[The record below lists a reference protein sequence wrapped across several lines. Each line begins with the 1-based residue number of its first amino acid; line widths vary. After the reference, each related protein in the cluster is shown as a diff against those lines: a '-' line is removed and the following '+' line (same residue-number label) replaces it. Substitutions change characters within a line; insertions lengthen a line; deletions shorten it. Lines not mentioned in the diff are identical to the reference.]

1 MSSTLQSKPVFNK
14 EFGQWFSGAAA
25 GIKEKAT
32 ALAEKVSSERM
43 GWGAVAGLIVLSI
56 CLFVWLFRI
65 RRVYE
70 TPGNIGRIV
79 RADALASAG
88 YDNAAQGRTGIRQYL
103 QQLKAAGVPDN
114 HLCLTNFYISTVNAA
129 GIYYPIVDGVAS
141 PLAIRAAVDGGA
153 RAFVFDLW
161 PDLTPGA
168 SYAPV
173 VQIVE
178 SGSLWRRV
186 SLNAI
191 PFVTILKTLVQQCYE
206 ISPNPGRE
214 DPIILYLRFRGK
226 PRQQTFT
233 AAAQALQSTIESY
246 RLSNAYNNCRS
257 QDSVFS
263 TPMVSLFRKII
274 VMSNLRANGNI
285 LSDYINVGPKD
296 GIKMEWATNDAKGLT
311 VNGKADAIRKIQQ
324 NLSIV
329 APLSEDAAASDNKYD
344 YQQSLDVGIHMVAMN
359 FWNNNDKLKA
369 YMDPKMFG
377 KASYAIK
384 PVPIRYIIEVLP
396 PPKYPTN
403 PNWGSGVTAGTPT
416 APPEI
421 RLP

>member
-1 MSSTLQSKPVFNK
+1 MSSTLQSKPIINK
-14 EFGQWFSGAAA
+14 DLGQWFSGATAGLKDAA
-25 GIKEKAT
+25 G
-32 ALAEKVSSERM
+32 ALAAKASSDGM
-43 GWGAVAGLIVLSI
+43 GWGIVAGLIVFAI
-56 CLFVWLFRI
+56 GLFVWYFRA
-65 RRVYE
+65 RHVYE
-70 TPGNIGRIV
+70 TPANIGRIV
-79 RADALASAG
+79 RADTLASAA
-88 YDNAAQGRTGIRQYL
+88 YDNAAQGRTGIRAYL

-114 HLCLTNFYISTVNAA
+114 HLCLTNFYVSTVNAA
-129 GIYYPIVDGVAS
+129 GMYFPTVDGVAT
-141 PLAIRAAVDGGA
+141 PMAIRAAVDGGA

-168 SYAPV
+168 QYAPV

-191 PFVTILKTLVQQCYE
+191 PFVTMLKTLVQQCYE
-206 ISPNPGRE
+206 ITPNPGKE

-233 AAAQALQSTIESY
+233 AAAAALQSTIEPY
-246 RLSNAYNNCRS
+246 RLANAYNNCRS
-257 QDSVFS
+257 QDSLFS
-263 TPMVSLFRKII
+263 TPITSLFKKVI
-274 VMSNLRANGNI
+274 VMSNLRAQGNM

-296 GIKMEWATNDAKGLT
+296 GIKMEWTINEAKGLT
-311 VNGKADAIRKIQQ
+311 VDGKADAVRKIQQ
-324 NLSIV
+324 NLAVV

-344 YQQSLDVGIHMVAMN
+344 FQQSLDIGIQMVAMN

-369 YMDPKMFG
+369 YMDPKLFG

-384 PVPIRYIIEVLP
+384 PVPIRYIIETLP
-396 PPKYPTN
+396 APKYPEN
-403 PNWGSGVTAGTPT
+403 PNWGTGATAGTPT
-416 APPEI
+416 TPPAI

>member
-1 MSSTLQSKPVFNK
+1 MSSTLQSKPIINK
-14 EFGQWFSGAAA
+14 DLGQWFSGATAGLKDAA
-25 GIKEKAT
+25 G
-32 ALAEKVSSERM
+32 ALAAKASSDGM
-43 GWGAVAGLIVLSI
+43 GWGIVAGLIVFAI
-56 CLFVWLFRI
+56 GLFVWYFRA

-79 RADALASAG
+79 RADTLASAA
-88 YDNAAQGRTGIRQYL
+88 YDNAAQGRTGIRAYL

-114 HLCLTNFYISTVNAA
+114 HLCLTNFYVSTVNAA
-129 GIYYPIVDGVAS
+129 GMYFPTVDGVAT
-141 PLAIRAAVDGGA
+141 PMAIRAAVDGGA

-168 SYAPV
+168 QYAPV

-191 PFVTILKTLVQQCYE
+191 PFVTMLKTLVQQCYE
-206 ISPNPGRE
+206 ITPNPGKE

-233 AAAQALQSTIESY
+233 AAAAALQSTIEPY
-246 RLSNAYNNCRS
+246 RLANAYNNCRS
-257 QDSVFS
+257 QDSLFS
-263 TPMVSLFRKII
+263 TPITSLFKKVI
-274 VMSNLRANGNI
+274 VMSNLRAQGNM

-296 GIKMEWATNDAKGLT
+296 GIKMEWTINEAKGLT
-311 VNGKADAIRKIQQ
+311 VDGKADAVRKIQQ
-324 NLSIV
+324 NLAVV

-344 YQQSLDVGIHMVAMN
+344 FQQSLDIGIQMVAMN

-369 YMDPKMFG
+369 YMDPKLFG

-384 PVPIRYIIEVLP
+384 PVPIRYIIETLP
-396 PPKYPTN
+396 APKYPEN
-403 PNWGSGVTAGTPT
+403 PNWGTGATAGTPT
-416 APPEI
+416 TPPAI